1 MPPYAAADFE
11 ATLQA
16 IWDGTQDHGL
26 GTTATI
32 VNYWYHTLDER
43 CLEVLLAMPVSPR
56 HASIVAK
63 MCTRPG
69 HCNRN
74 TLALLLRYALHVQGQ
89 TEARRVL
96 HTCSSATQFVPDQAC
111 VAMQTMARVVAY
123 VNSATAVRDCFDTYM
138 DCCSPSYPFTV
149 RSCAA
154 ALACLMVEV
163 PHSDSFHD
171 IASLAPRCHSA
182 LELLGK
188 MEDAWLP
195 IADKAILV
203 AHHLMT
209 TTLTREDLDM
219 LGRIAQRWPDEAV
232 DNAVLVPLV
241 ANNRP
246 LPQALFADLWLDTR
260 VRNEQH
266 LLVYLVKY
274 GVPPDNGAPF
284 LANVLK
290 YSSVDTRGVYVQELS
305 AGRTPLS
312 LPSAHGAFDE
322 AHTGVTQFVCSDGTT
337 DILTAHLVRC
347 CLYFKGEMSRV
358 PVLQTIAKEC
368 TIDTL
373 EAFRHMLYYDHLPDA
388 APLIQLASFCDVMC
402 NTRHMCMA
410 IQALAAE
417 DFWAA
422 YDLAKDW
429 PGTRPFLARA
439 AWEQLHSLA
448 KCSRM
453 GEVADMVAGV

>member
-1 MPPYAAADFE
+1 
-11 ATLQA
+11 
-16 IWDGTQDHGL
+16 
-26 GTTATI
+26 
-32 VNYWYHTLDER
+32 
-43 CLEVLLAMPVSPR
+43 
-56 HASIVAK
+56 
-63 MCTRPG
+63 
-69 HCNRN
+69 
-74 TLALLLRYALHVQGQ
+74 
-89 TEARRVL
+89 
-96 HTCSSATQFVPDQAC
+96 
-111 VAMQTMARVVAY
+111 
-123 VNSATAVRDCFDTYM
+123 
-138 DCCSPSYPFTV
+138 
-149 RSCAA
+149 
-154 ALACLMVEV
+154 MVEV

-182 LELLGK
+182 LELLDK

-195 IADKAILV
+195 IADKAIFV

-209 TTLTREDLDM
+209 TTLTREGLDM
-219 LGRIAQRWPDEAV
+219 LACIAQRWPDEAV

-246 LPQALFADLWLDTR
+246 LPKALFTDLWIDTR

-266 LLVYLVKY
+266 LLVYLAKY

-305 AGRTPLS
+305 GQRTPLS
-312 LPSAHGAFDE
+312 LPRAHEAFDE

-337 DILTAHLVRC
+337 GILTAHLVRHC
-347 CLYFKGEMSRV
+347 AYFTGEMARV
-358 PVLQTIAKEC
+358 PVLATIAKEC

-373 EAFRHMLYYDHLPDA
+373 QAFRHTLYYDALPGA
-388 APLIQLASFCDVMC
+388 APLIQLASFCDLMC
-402 NTRHMCMA
+402 DTRHMCMV
-410 IQALAAE
+410 IQALANE

-429 PGTRPFLARA
+429 AGARPFLARA
-439 AWEQLHSLA
+439 AWDQLDSLV

-453 GEVADMVAGV
+453 GEIADMVAGV